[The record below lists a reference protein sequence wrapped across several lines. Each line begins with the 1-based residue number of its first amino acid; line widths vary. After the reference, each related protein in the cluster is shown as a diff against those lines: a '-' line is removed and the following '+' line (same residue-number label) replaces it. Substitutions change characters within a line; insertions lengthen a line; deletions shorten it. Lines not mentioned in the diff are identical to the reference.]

1 MITGLYETHIHVSD
15 LGKAVTFYTAVLGLQ
30 LAYYDTHRPIAFLWM
45 GEGKKAMLGLWENK
59 GEFEKRHFA
68 FTVTLDFM
76 LNKAKQ
82 FLEENRLQ
90 PYNFLKN
97 GTTEPM
103 VFAWMPAVAIYFN
116 DADGNQLEFIT
127 LLEGAGKPEVG
138 VVTYEQWLEHN

>member
-1 MITGLYETHIHVSD
+1 
-15 LGKAVTFYTAVLGLQ
+15 
-30 LAYYDTHRPIAFLWM
+30 
-45 GEGKKAMLGLWENK
+45 
-59 GEFEKRHFA
+59 
-68 FTVTLDFM
+68 M

-127 LLEGAGKPEVG
+127 LLEGAGKPEMG